1 VRFCLLRKASVGG
14 ASRST
19 PAASGLTLHTRRLTI
34 GSGPNQHL
42 QLTAAGVDERHAV
55 LTAGSLGGLRVTAVS
70 GKGIGING
78 RREIRARL
86 KVGDVVQV
94 GAARLTVRPSRS
106 RRAVILE
113 VNEPPNDNHEPD
125 HERADVKAPGPRMS
139 PWSWALSLGFAALF
153 LLLPL
158 SGLVMPGIQDPLR
171 ATPLLPSDA
180 LWSPGPLHTAHQ
192 SIGTRCDACHVKA
205 FEAVRDRECLVC
217 HASVQH
223 HVDVRTADVSLF
235 HETQCTAC
243 HLEHKQPAA
252 LVQRDPRVCTD
263 CHADLGRRKAN
274 TGVRNATD
282 FGTDH
287 PEFRLTVLA
296 SAGGGDAGGAGAR
309 SAGERSADGANTAAA
324 MGAGNTPIPWKSIRL
339 DRDDPAN
346 FVEHSHLRFSH
357 LQHLDPKGVKAP
369 TGERI
374 LGCQD
379 CHKPNS
385 SGRDM
390 LPIRME
396 IHCSGCHSLLFDE
409 HDPTSGVPHGNIE
422 AVYKTLREH
431 FSHEYLVQSGA
442 TSPAGSQQVRRP
454 GNRSH
459 SLTEGEQRRAR
470 DWVDTQ
476 SLKIARELLEKR
488 VCADC
493 HEVTRDPSRIG
504 LEQWRVEPVQL
515 TADWMPRARFDH
527 AAHVSETCVSCHGKA
542 PESKHATDILI
553 PDIARCRECHG
564 GSGSSAVKVASDCL
578 MCHAFHIPSRGLWLR
593 AAAKADEG
601 AR

>member
-1 VRFCLLRKASVGG
+1 M
-14 ASRST
+14 
-19 PAASGLTLHTRRLTI
+19 
-34 GSGPNQHL
+34 
-42 QLTAAGVDERHAV
+42 
-55 LTAGSLGGLRVTAVS
+55 GGLRVTAVS
-70 GKGIGING
+70 GKGIGVNG

-86 KVGDVVQV
+86 KPGDVLQI
-94 GAARLTVRPSRS
+94 GAAKLTVRPSRS

-113 VNEPPNDNHEPD
+113 VYEPVNENGEVDY
-125 HERADVKAPGPRMS
+125 ERSDALTPGPRMS

-158 SGLVMPGIQDPLR
+158 SGVVMPGIQDPLR
-171 ATPLLPSDA
+171 DTPLLPSDA

-192 SIGTRCDACHVKA
+192 SIGNRCDACHVKP
-205 FEAVRDRECLVC
+205 FEPVRDRECFAC

-223 HVDVRTADVSLF
+223 HVDIRTADVSLF
-235 HETQCTAC
+235 QGTQCTSC
-243 HLEHKQPAA
+243 HMEHKQPAA
-252 LVQRDPRVCTD
+252 LVQRDPRACTD
-263 CHADLGRRKAN
+263 CHADLGRRKSN
-274 TGVRNATD
+274 TTVRNVAD

-296 SAGGGDAGGAGAR
+296 STGTDETT
-309 SAGERSADGANTAAA
+309 S
-324 MGAGNTPIPWKSIRL
+324 PWRAIRL
-339 DRDDPAN
+339 DRDDPGH

-357 LQHLDPKGVKAP
+357 LQHLDPKGVKSP

-379 CHKPNS
+379 CHRPNS

-396 IHCSGCHSLLFDE
+396 TNCSGCHSLLFDE
-409 HDPTSGVPHGNIE
+409 HDPTSGVPHGNLE
-422 AVYKTLREH
+422 AVYKTLRDH
-431 FSHEYLVQSGA
+431 FSHEYLVQSGSA
-442 TSPAGSQQVRRP
+442 SSGGGRQQARRP
-454 GNRSH
+454 GN
-459 SLTEGEQRRAR
+459 EGRALSEAEERRAR

-493 HEVTRDPSRIG
+493 HEVTRVPGLTG

-515 TADWMPRARFDH
+515 TANWMPGARFDH
-527 AAHVSETCVSCHGKA
+527 AAHVSETCVSCHTRA

-553 PDIARCRECHG
+553 PGISRCRECHG
-564 GSGSSAVKVASDCL
+564 GTGSSAKVTSDCL
-578 MCHAFHIPSRGLWLR
+578 MCHPFHVPNRGLWLR
-593 AAAKADEG
+593 TTPNPQQVS
-601 AR
+601 R

>member
-14 ASRST
+14 TSKPTS
-19 PAASGLTLHTRRLTI
+19 AARGLLLHTRRLTI
-34 GSGPNQHL
+34 GSGPSQHL
-42 QLTAAGVDERHAV
+42 QLAAAGVDDRHAV
-55 LTAGSLGGLRVTAVS
+55 LTASALGGLRVTSVS
-70 GKGIGING
+70 GRGVGVNG
-78 RREIRARL
+78 RRESRARL
-86 KVGDVVQV
+86 KPGDVLQI
-94 GAARLTVRPSRS
+94 GAAKLTIRPSRS

-113 VNEPPNDNHEPD
+113 VYEPVSEDSEPD
-125 HERADVKAPGPRMS
+125 YGHTEQPAPGPRMS

-171 ATPLLPSDA
+171 ETPLLPSDA

-192 SIGTRCDACHVKA
+192 SIGNRCDACHLKA
-205 FEAVRDRECLVC
+205 FEPVRDKECFAC

-223 HVDVRTADVSLF
+223 HVNIKTADVSLF
-235 HETQCTAC
+235 QDTQCTAC
-243 HLEHKQPAA
+243 HMEHKQPAA

-263 CHADLGRRKAN
+263 CHADLGRMKSG
-274 TGVRNATD
+274 TTVRNATD
-282 FGTDH
+282 FGTAH

-296 SAGGGDAGGAGAR
+296 STNVYQTSPGNVDA
-309 SAGERSADGANTAAA
+309 SET
-324 MGAGNTPIPWKSIRL
+324 TPSWQAVRL

-357 LQHLDPKGVKAP
+357 AQHLDPKGVKSP

-379 CHKPNS
+379 CHRPNS

-396 IHCSGCHSLLFDE
+396 TNCSGCHSLLFDE
-409 HDPTSGVPHGNIE
+409 HDPTSGVPHGKLE

-431 FSHEYLVQSGA
+431 FSHEYLEQSGSM
-442 TSPAGSQQVRRP
+442 SPGVGRQARRP
-454 GNRSH
+454 GNEQRAMS
-459 SLTEGEQRRAR
+459 EAEQRRAR

-488 VCADC
+488 VCANC
-493 HEVTRDPSRIG
+493 HEVTRVPGGIG

-515 TADWMPRARFDH
+515 TANWMPRARFDH
-527 AAHVSETCVSCHGKA
+527 AAHISETCVSCHARA

-553 PDIARCRECHG
+553 PGIARCRECHG
-564 GSGSSAVKVASDCL
+564 GSESPAKVASDCL
-578 MCHAFHIPSRGLWLR
+578 MCHPFHVPNRGLWLR
-593 AAAKADEG
+593 TTANPAPVE
-601 AR
+601 R

>member
-1 VRFCLLRKASVGG
+1 M
-14 ASRST
+14 
-19 PAASGLTLHTRRLTI
+19 
-34 GSGPNQHL
+34 
-42 QLTAAGVDERHAV
+42 
-55 LTAGSLGGLRVTAVS
+55 GGLRVAAVS
-70 GKGIGING
+70 GKGIGVNG

-86 KVGDVVQV
+86 KPGDVLQI
-94 GAARLTVRPSRS
+94 GAAKLTVRPSRS

-113 VNEPPNDNHEPD
+113 VYEPVNENEEVDY
-125 HERADVKAPGPRMS
+125 ERSDALTPGPRMS

-158 SGLVMPGIQDPLR
+158 SGVVMPGIQDPLR
-171 ATPLLPSDA
+171 ETPLLPSDA

-192 SIGTRCDACHVKA
+192 SIGNRCDACHVKP
-205 FEAVRDRECLVC
+205 FEPVHDRECFAC

-223 HVDVRTADVSLF
+223 HVDIRTADVSLF
-235 HETQCTAC
+235 QGTQCTSC
-243 HLEHKQPAA
+243 HMEHKQPAA
-252 LVQRDPRVCTD
+252 LVQRDPRACTD
-263 CHADLGRRKAN
+263 CHADLGRRKSN
-274 TGVRNATD
+274 TTVRNATD

-296 SAGGGDAGGAGAR
+296 ST
-309 SAGERSADGANTAAA
+309 GANEATS
-324 MGAGNTPIPWKSIRL
+324 PWRAVRL
-339 DRDDPAN
+339 DRADPEH

-357 LQHLDPKGVKAP
+357 LQHLDPKGVKSP

-379 CHKPNS
+379 CHRPNS

-396 IHCSGCHSLLFDE
+396 TNCSGCHSLLFDE
-409 HDPTSGVPHGNIE
+409 HDPTSGVPHGNLE
-422 AVYKTLREH
+422 AVYKTIREH

-442 TSPAGSQQVRRP
+442 TSSSGDRQARRP
-454 GNRSH
+454 GN
-459 SLTEGEQRRAR
+459 EGRVMSEAEQRRAR

-493 HEVTRDPSRIG
+493 HEVTRVPGRTG

-515 TADWMPRARFDH
+515 TVNWMPGARFDH
-527 AAHVSETCVSCHGKA
+527 AAHVSETCVSCHTHA

-553 PDIARCRECHG
+553 PGISRCRECHG
-564 GSGSSAVKVASDCL
+564 GMPPRGTGSSAKVASDCL
-578 MCHAFHIPSRGLWLR
+578 MCHPFHVPNRGLWLR
-593 AAAKADEG
+593 TTANPQQV